1 MLLSCYQALYQ
12 LRVPWLGCVSG
23 ACYKGEETRRE
34 GCIALLFSQYQIEN
48 NVECLL
54 TFIWYFYFNIFL
66 FVWVGNEIFA
76 HWRQLPCSLCA
87 GVCDY
92 DQIWSLAGRVA
103 QAAEARPIFR
113 FFM

>member
-1 MLLSCYQALYQ
+1 MLQRGRNTQ
-12 LRVPWLGCVSG
+12 
-23 ACYKGEETRRE
+23 RRLH
-34 GCIALLFSQYQIEN
+34 CAAIFTISQYQIEN

-66 FVWVGNEIFA
+66 FVWVGNETFA

-103 QAAEARPIFR
+103 QAAEAVPNFS
-113 FFM
+113 FFYVTEQNGCIVRL